1 MGTPPVANDAHVGKA
16 DTLEGLAA
24 GFAERLTRH

>member
-1 MGTPPVANDAHVGKA
+1 MGTPPGANDAHVGQA

-24 GFAERLTRH
+24 GLAERLTRH

>member
-1 MGTPPVANDAHVGKA
+1 MVAGNDAHVGKA

-24 GFAERLTRH
+24 GLAERLTRH

>member
-1 MGTPPVANDAHVGKA
+1 MVAGNDAHVGKA

-24 GFAERLTRH
+24 GLAERFTRH